1 MKPFGSAIGRVLRSA
16 DNPRGVP
23 DVVFERAGQDTLGVS
38 SALVRPFTGR
48 IVFCEDLKDRRFTFY
63 APQVWTRQ
71 RKIIMPSASIL
82 GTHLC
87 NAHEVAQMD
96 QMIAAGLLEVTDPL
110 VVSWS
115 ELPEAHQA
123 MWENRHTGATYVVNH
138 ALPMM
143 GLRGRDELFETW
155 TTGEQED

>member
-1 MKPFGSAIGRVLRSA
+1 
-16 DNPRGVP
+16 
-23 DVVFERAGQDTLGVS
+23 
-38 SALVRPFTGR
+38 
-48 IVFCEDLKDRRFTFY
+48 
-63 APQVWTRQ
+63 
-71 RKIIMPSASIL
+71 MPSASIL

-155 TTGEQED
+155 TTGERED